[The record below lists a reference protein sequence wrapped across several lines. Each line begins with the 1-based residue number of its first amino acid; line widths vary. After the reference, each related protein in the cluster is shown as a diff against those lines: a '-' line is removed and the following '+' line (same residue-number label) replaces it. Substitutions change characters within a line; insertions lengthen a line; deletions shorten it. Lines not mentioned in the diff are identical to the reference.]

1 MVQKKLGDYGK
12 KSQAKKPAAKPA
24 VKKAAKPTG
33 PIARRVG
40 YTVHVREHYRRPRN
54 LSALRSRAGVVASQL
69 NRRMTSPHGRP
80 PGRGKYLYNLI
91 PILNRS
97 FCRK

>member
-24 VKKAAKPTG
+24 VKKAKPTG
-33 PIARRVG
+33 PVPRRVG

-54 LSALRSRAGVVASQL
+54 
-69 NRRMTSPHGRP
+69 
-80 PGRGKYLYNLI
+80 
-91 PILNRS
+91 
-97 FCRK
+97 

>member
-24 VKKAAKPTG
+24 VKKKPTG

-54 LSALRSRAGVVASQL
+54 
-69 NRRMTSPHGRP
+69 
-80 PGRGKYLYNLI
+80 
-91 PILNRS
+91 
-97 FCRK
+97 

>member
-54 LSALRSRAGVVASQL
+54 
-69 NRRMTSPHGRP
+69 
-80 PGRGKYLYNLI
+80 
-91 PILNRS
+91 
-97 FCRK
+97 